1 MSNPYVR
8 EIGHMTDDD
17 QIPIWFGVDFGRVTT
32 GTGTWASG
40 AGQKLSH
47 EQAEKFA
54 HLFIAACW
62 AAGRDEVEIEA
73 DFHG

>member
-1 MSNPYVR
+1 MSDPYVR
-8 EIGHMTDDD
+8 EIGRLDDD
-17 QIPIWFGVDFGRVTT
+17 EGTAIWLGVDYGRVAI
-32 GTGTWASG
+32 GIGPWASG